1 MLVLLMWV
9 SRYALEYWIDFYA
22 QDYGG
27 FGVVMAIFFWI
38 ALSSAMIVAAASMGP
53 PLAARRAQ
61 LIAGS

>member
-1 MLVLLMWV
+1 
-9 SRYALEYWIDFYA
+9 
-22 QDYGG
+22 
-27 FGVVMAIFFWI
+27 MAIFFWI